1 LDASGNITGS
11 EPLTYTEYATE
22 AEVPQIRCD
31 IHGGGVR
38 NYAKQ
43 YDEAEWPRAAAAV
56 DSATI
61 RPIAVIAPTLL
72 GFNDVYQSI
81 RPGMERLD
89 DGSIPVA
96 KAIPVNPEKSEPNPD
111 APAGN
116 APTAPAA
123 PNAPAADPEVRKA
136 ESLQPLDSPLDKPAI
151 LLPPPAS
158 VDF

>member
-1 LDASGNITGS
+1 M
-11 EPLTYTEYATE
+11 
-22 AEVPQIRCD
+22 
-31 IHGGGVR
+31 VR
-38 NYAKQ
+38 R
-43 YDEAEWPRAAAAV
+43 PRAAAAV

-96 KAIPVNPEKSEPNPD
+96 KAIPVNAEKSDPNPD

-116 APTAPAA
+116 ATAAA
-123 PNAPAADPEVRKA
+123 AVPDAPAADPEVRKA
-136 ESLQPLDSPLDKPAI
+136 ESLKPLDSPLDKPAI